1 MTVKNVNVIL
11 KIIAAWARIKKYLLL
26 TARGGRLY
34 D

>member
-1 MTVKNVNVIL
+1 MTVKNVNVI